1 MTPVTTHLTTLRG
14 RGGWTSSNQ
23 KLFDVFWMMT
33 TSLSNANAVATLNH
47 FLITPAGAAIATD
60 DSMNVNYG
68 FPLNVW

>member
-14 RGGWTSSNQ
+14 RGGFGSSNQ

-33 TSLSNANAVATLNH
+33 LSTDSANAVATLNH
-47 FLITPAGAAIATD
+47 FLITPATLTTD
-60 DSMNVNYG
+60 DTMKVKYG